1 MIQWYSKYINNY
13 IGIKPENIIKLKH
26 YIHNGLSICQ
36 NKYSE
41 TMFLDLTRLAYIIL
55 NRPVADKTTFL
66 RQKSPQIRPK
76 KTTRFFFKAHWTKQ
90 IKPTKK
96 TLFVFSLKKF
106 TKKQK

>member
-90 IKPTKK
+90 IKPTKNTFCFFFEK
-96 TLFVFSLKKF
+96 IY
-106 TKKQK
+106 